1 MPLLQKPNMYYRP
14 YRRDERRLGRR
25 VVVAVISAL
34 ITAGVLYAYFT
45 RLTAGAGGERLETV
59 VTATVTVEGVPRL
72 TTFTLLIPTGLLT
85 LVKET
90 TLTVSSVVTLR
101 ETLTTTIHTTS
112 TRIERVQTTLT
123 LTESFTS
130 LTTTT
135 LTTYVRETTTTT
147 YATTVSRS
155 PIVINEV
162 ELNPKP
168 GLPEWIELYNP
179 NDYAVNVSGYKI
191 YNGIILVKTIPH
203 NALVP
208 ARGYLVVEMPMGD
221 FLPNNNACI
230 ILRDDF
236 DRYVDSTP
244 CLQGGGLGDLFS
256 NDYTWS
262 RVPDGSN
269 VWMFQT
275 GTPGRSN
282 V

>member
-1 MPLLQKPNMYYRP
+1 M
-14 YRRDERRLGRR
+14 
-25 VVVAVISAL
+25 
-34 ITAGVLYAYFT
+34 
-45 RLTAGAGGERLETV
+45 ETV

-85 LVKET
+85 LVRET
-90 TLTVSSVVTLR
+90 TLTVSSVVTVGK
-101 ETLTTTIHTTS
+101 TFTTTVHTTS
-112 TRIERVQTTLT
+112 THLERVQTTLT
-123 LTESFTS
+123 LTESLTS
-130 LTTTT
+130 LTTAT

-168 GLPEWIELYNP
+168 GLPEWVELYNP

-191 YNGIILVKTIPH
+191 YNSIILVKTIPH

-208 ARGYLVVEMPMGD
+208 AGGYLVVEIPLGD

-230 ILRDDF
+230 ILRDDL

-244 CLQGGGLGDLFS
+244 CLQGGGLDDLFS

-275 GTPGRSN
+275 ETPGSSN